1 MKKIIK
7 RMACFGIA
15 AALLTVSAMAD
26 FADMPQDAAQKTA
39 LLNAVSNGLLNGV
52 GNNEIAPYASI
63 TRAQMGA
70 IIVRAFGAARKKNID
85 SFKDV
90 SKDAWYY
97 DEMSKAVAMGA
108 FAGDGENLHP
118 DSAITFQEAF
128 IVLSRV
134 FDLRYIDEGCLDRFP
149 DKGTVAPWAEDGV
162 KKIVSGGYYSAE
174 KIRANEPISRVEF
187 AVIMNNL
194 VKNYI
199 DEPGTYTSLPTGNT
213 LIRCDGVILDGI
225 VSPDYIIVGDGAV
238 KTKIINADA
247 DNIVIRGGDVEISG
261 LFGYVRAIMSG
272 TTITPDTENINIK
285 TYADGSRGVIS
296 AEAEGSAINL
306 VREM

>member
-7 RMACFGIA
+7 RVACFGIA
-15 AALLTVSAMAD
+15 AALLTVLAMAD